1 VNGQMRV
8 VQCRAAHNEND
19 RFPDRFRRM
28 TEIPKFVLR
37 QRTIHPQVDGRS
49 VIMLLPAY
57 AIKPKNNKGGGH
69 GDHWDRRLLALWND
83 VH

>member
-1 VNGQMRV
+1 MRF
-8 VQCRAAHNEND
+8 VQCRAAHNEKSLIP
-19 RFPDRFRRM
+19 RFP
-28 TEIPKFVLR
+28 KSVLR
-37 QRTIHPQVDGRS
+37 QRTIHPEVDGRS
-49 VIMLLPAY
+49 VIMLLSAY